1 MAGAAEPALSQTQVI
16 SGWALNVEVD
26 QVLRGQGAD
35 AAVVRE
41 RRPRLVAIAETAA
54 ALGAELIAPRV
65 AYRVID
71 VQALRH
77 ERLWL
82 EGGGRLSLGP
92 LLTSVASARQVALAV
107 VTIGNQLERV
117 VSETLRQDAPLG
129 LALDGYG
136 NAALEALTAAVCDH
150 LEAQAAGSG
159 QYTSMPLS
167 PGLVGWPVDVGQ
179 PEIFSQLDT
188 RDIDV
193 VLNAEAQMLPH
204 KSGSMI
210 VGLGPRQFSEGRLCD
225 FCALRDTCRYQ
236 DRKAQHG
243 GGPHVPQA
251 DRQS

>member
-1 MAGAAEPALSQTQVI
+1 MAGAADLALGETQVI

-35 AAVVRE
+35 AAVVRQ
-41 RRPRLVAIAETAA
+41 RRPRLVALAEKAA

-82 EGGGRLSLGP
+82 EGGGKLSLGP
-92 LLTSVASARQVALAV
+92 LLASVAPARQVALAV
-107 VTIGNQLERV
+107 VTIGGRLERA
-117 VSETLRQDAPLG
+117 VSDKLRQDAPFG

-136 NAALEALTAAVCDH
+136 NAALEALTAAVCAQ
-150 LEAQAAGSG
+150 LEAQAAESS
-159 QYTSMPLS
+159 QYTSVPLS
-167 PGLVGWPVDVGQ
+167 PGLLGWPVDVGQ

-188 RDIDV
+188 RGIDV
-193 VLNAEAQMLPH
+193 ALNAEAQMLPH

-210 VGLGPRQFSEGRLCD
+210 VGLGPRPFSEGRLCD

-236 DRKAQHG
+236 DRSAQHG
-243 GGPHVPQA
+243 GALHGPPA
-251 DRQS
+251 DRQP